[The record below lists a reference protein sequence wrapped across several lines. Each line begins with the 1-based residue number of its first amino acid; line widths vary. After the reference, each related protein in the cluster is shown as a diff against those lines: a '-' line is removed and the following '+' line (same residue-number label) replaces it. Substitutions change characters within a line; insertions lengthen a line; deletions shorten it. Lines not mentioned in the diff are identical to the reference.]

1 MGFSAGQSES
11 SSSNQSTSSQNV
23 WDKSIPFFEGLYGQ
37 AGDKSKAI
45 AGAGDYSSNF
55 LSPALKAWQS
65 FLQPADNPYLQEN
78 VRGAQSMAA
87 EGFNENIL
95 PGIQNAAASVGAI
108 GGSRSPIAVSLA
120 ARDATR
126 EQARIASTMYGA
138 GYESNQGRM
147 MQALGMTGGLAGL
160 QASSF
165 APLLALSQIL
175 GRPTVLGE
183 SQASGRS
190 DADSW
195 NLGASLWKT

>member
-1 MGFSAGQSES
+1 MGFNTGQSSS
-11 SSSNQSTSSQNV
+11 SSSNESQSSQGV
-23 WDKSIPFFEGLYGQ
+23 WDKSQPFFEGLYGA

-45 AGAGDYSSNF
+45 AGAGDYSTNF
-55 LSPALKAWQS
+55 LGPALNAWQS
-65 FLQPADNPYLQEN
+65 FLSPQQNPYLQEN

-95 PGIQNAAASVGAI
+95 PGIQQAAASVGAI
-108 GGSRSPIAVSLA
+108 GGSRSPIAVTQA

-126 EQARIASTMYGA
+126 EQGRIASSMYGA

-175 GRPTVLGE
+175 GRPTVLGQSSAGGRAE
-183 SQASGRS
+183 S
-190 DADSW
+190 DSW